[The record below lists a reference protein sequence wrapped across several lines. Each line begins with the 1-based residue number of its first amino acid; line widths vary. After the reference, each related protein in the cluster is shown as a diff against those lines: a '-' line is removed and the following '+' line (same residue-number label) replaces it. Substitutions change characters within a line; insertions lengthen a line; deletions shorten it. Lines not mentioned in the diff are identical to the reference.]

1 MGFWS
6 VPVGGSGGRVF
17 ADGEWWSEGAEGG
30 AGVGCELSRPKNRH
44 RSPQS
49 TMAAKSHSPSGR
61 GGGITLR
68 PADFFPAPFSEAG
81 TKVRPHGRSE

>member
-1 MGFWS
+1 
-6 VPVGGSGGRVF
+6 
-17 ADGEWWSEGAEGG
+17 
-30 AGVGCELSRPKNRH
+30 
-44 RSPQS
+44 
-49 TMAAKSHSPSGR
+49 MAAKSHSPSGR